1 MSASLIEHYT
11 QEEFGTRDALNFIMD
26 EETPCDHCAYLRQCA
41 ARRLAC
47 SAFVRYV
54 QTGEATRQSSRGSE
68 APTARHYRRV
78 FERKEREDA
87 SWA

>member
-1 MSASLIEHYT
+1 MSASLIEQYT
-11 QEEFGTRDALNFIMD
+11 QEGSGTRDALSFIMD
-26 EETPCDHCAYLRQCA
+26 EETPCDHCEYRRQCA
-41 ARRLAC
+41 TKRLAC
-47 SAFVRYV
+47 SAFARYV
-54 QTGEATRQSSRGSE
+54 QTGDMTHRSRSDD